1 MNVLIVNLHSFHN
14 AGDAILTQVSMQQLK
29 DSFPDSTIVLS
40 MNDPDSYKGAETTV
54 GSFVS
59 CLKKG
64 ANGRTSWRWAA
75 IPGLIVESLLA
86 LGGYRLF
93 GRPVFLPFSS
103 DRKDLVRAYLEADI
117 VVSCAGG
124 FLYTSGRF
132 GLPLLVSVSTM
143 AYAWLAGKPL
153 YTLPQTIGPLRRRW
167 ERILVKCILPKVRMV
182 LVRDPISLEELRA
195 IGLEHPCCHLVSD
208 IAFAFPGAPRG
219 EGERLLAEHGVDMN
233 RSRPLLGLTLLNW
246 AAQNRLFDR
255 QEAYEEAMAEVIRTF
270 ILKYDGHVV
279 LFSQVHGPTEAED
292 DRVPARRVYAKVRGF
307 DQRVSLVEQAVAP
320 DVLKAA
326 YGLMD
331 FFVGTRLHSNIFALS
346 EGVPVVAIE
355 YQYKTRGIM
364 RMLGLERWVISIG
377 QTDVLKPSE
386 VFQEA
391 WLEREQTREMLQQ
404 IMPTIV
410 GQASRAGAMIA
421 ADFAEQGVR

>member
-1 MNVLIVNLHSFHN
+1 M
-14 AGDAILTQVSMQQLK
+14 TRVSVRQLK
-29 DSFPDSTIVLS
+29 DSFPDPTIILS
-40 MNDPDSYKGAETTV
+40 MNDPDSYEGAEATV

-59 CLKKG
+59 WLKKG
-64 ANGRTSWRWAA
+64 TDGQTSWRWVA

-86 LGGYRLF
+86 LGGYWLL

-103 DRKDLVRAYLEADI
+103 DRKDLVRAYLEADLVI
-117 VVSCAGG
+117 SCAGG
-124 FLYTSGRF
+124 FLYTSGKF
-132 GLPLLVSVSTM
+132 GLPFLVSILTM

-153 YTLPQTIGPLRRRW
+153 YTLPQTIGPLKRRW
-167 ERILVKCILPKVRMV
+167 ERILVRWLLPKMRMV

-195 IGLEHPCCHLVSD
+195 IGLEHPCCYLVPD
-208 IAFAFPGAPRG
+208 VAFAFPSAPRG
-219 EGERLLAEHGVDMN
+219 EGERLLAEHGVDVN

-246 AAQNRLFDR
+246 AAQNRLFGR
-255 QEAYEEAMAEVIRTF
+255 QEVYEEAMAEVIRTF

-292 DRVPARRVYAKVRGF
+292 DRVPARRVYANLRGF
-307 DQRVSLVEQAVAP
+307 DQRVFLIEQAVAP

-377 QTDVLKPSE
+377 QADGLKSSA

-391 WLEREQTREMLQQ
+391 WLEREQTCERLQR
-404 IMPTIV
+404 IMPAVV
-410 GQASRAGAMIA
+410 GQASRVGAMIA
-421 ADFAEQGVR
+421 ADFGVEQG